1 MGHRLTAEEV
11 SLLAT
16 DTQHTPGHIGT
27 VDVLDAGPDF
37 DSDDLVRL
45 IAQRLDFVPRYRMRV
60 LQVPGGLA
68 APLWVEDADFDL
80 SYHVRRSAL
89 PRPGTMQQLQ
99 EFVGRVMA
107 RRLDRQRPLWEVYL
121 VEGLQQ
127 DRIAIVTKSHQCLVD
142 GVDAVDLTQVLFDET
157 PDVDPT
163 EPSGW
168 EPVPEPRPVDLLVNS
183 VMETLS
189 DPEAVVET
197 ARRGVTG
204 LLGTAVAIGET
215 VGGFGGALGELAGNA
230 LRGRPPADSPLAAM
244 VSEQR
249 RFETVSL
256 PLAELKALRVSDRYT
271 VNDVV
276 MAVLTSGLRSW
287 LQGRGDPLTRG
298 ELLALV
304 PMSVQD
310 DDGEP
315 TSLGSK
321 VAPHLMSLPIGE
333 GNALMRLHQ
342 VSFGTRAHTDT
353 GRAVGARVITDI
365 AGFAPTT
372 LHVLGVRAGQAVVR
386 KPHDLLVTNVPGP
399 QLTLYAAGAPMVAS
413 YPVIP
418 LSAGHLLAIG
428 VTSYNGEV
436 FIGLNADRDEL
447 ADLDVLA
454 QCLREAL
461 AELTET
467 AAQAA
472 SARQPTRAA
481 GTTAGSGTGTRPTR
495 KAGVRKGTAKKA
507 ATTTSATKKAAAT
520 KPPAKKAAAKKTAV
534 KKVAA
539 QQAASKKAA
548 SKKAASKQ
556 AVSKNRNTPEDKGTD
571 Q

>member
-1 MGHRLTAEEV
+1 M
-11 SLLAT
+11 LAT

-37 DSDDLVRL
+37 DSDALVRL

-60 LQVPGGLA
+60 MQVPGGLA
-68 APLWVEDADFDL
+68 APLWVEDGDFDL

-121 VEGLQQ
+121 VEGLQG
-127 DRIAIVTKSHQCLVD
+127 DRIAMVTKTHQCLVD
-142 GVDAVDLTQVLFDET
+142 GVDAVDLGQVLFDET
-157 PDVDPT
+157 AEVDPA
-163 EPSGW
+163 EPGAW
-168 EPVPEPRPVDLLVNS
+168 EPVPEPRPVDVLMNS
-183 VMETLS
+183 VMETIS
-189 DPEAVVET
+189 DPDAVVET

-204 LLGTAVAIGET
+204 LLGTAVAIGEA

-230 LRGRPPADSPLAAM
+230 LRGRPPADSPLAAV

-249 RFETVSL
+249 RFETVTL

-276 MAVLTSGLRSW
+276 MAVLTAGLRSW
-287 LQGRGDPLTRG
+287 LQGRGDPMTRG

-304 PMSVQD
+304 PMSVHD

-372 LHVLGVRAGQAVVR
+372 LHVLGVRAGHAVVR
-386 KPHDLLVTNVPGP
+386 KPHDLLITNVPGP
-399 QLTLYAAGAPMVAS
+399 QLNLYAAGAPMVAS

-436 FIGLNADRDEL
+436 FVGLNADRDEL

-454 QCLREAL
+454 QCVREAL

-467 AAQAA
+467 AAQAVA
-472 SARQPTRAA
+472 ARQPTRGARGA
-481 GTTAGSGTGTRPTR
+481 
-495 KAGVRKGTAKKA
+495 KAGAGNRTSKQPAAKKSAAKKPA
-507 ATTTSATKKAAAT
+507 ATNPAARSAPGKPATKKVAGKKPAAART
-520 KPPAKKAAAKKTAV
+520 PRAGTPKGTTTKRPAARTTPKPPVRDNAPGPDDT
-534 KKVAA
+534 
-539 QQAASKKAA
+539 
-548 SKKAASKQ
+548 
-556 AVSKNRNTPEDKGTD
+556 RETD
-571 Q
+571 R